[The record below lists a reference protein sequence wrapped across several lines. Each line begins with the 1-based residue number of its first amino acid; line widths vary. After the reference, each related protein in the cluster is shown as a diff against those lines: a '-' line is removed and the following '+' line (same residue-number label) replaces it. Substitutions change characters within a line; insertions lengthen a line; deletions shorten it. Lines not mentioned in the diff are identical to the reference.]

1 MKIKSRI
8 TTNIGR
14 IGKGEIAVRRV
25 IRLFFYLS
33 KIENCCYE
41 VGKLLPHILDEDQ
54 IDLSIR

>member
-25 IRLFFYLS
+25 IRL
-33 KIENCCYE
+33 
-41 VGKLLPHILDEDQ
+41 GKLLSHILDEDQ

>member
-14 IGKGEIAVRRV
+14 IGKGEIARSPGDKA
-25 IRLFFYLS
+25 LFYLS
-33 KIENCCYE
+33 KIENCSYE